1 MKAILIFLGLIF
13 SSSMAASYS
22 WNNDMELSYKDI
34 QGLRVQ
40 EDLRENIRVV
50 RITGLVF
57 HSGLAISKITKITKF
72 GLCDEGSMSF
82 CVERDASI
90 RRSLHNPRVRVLSS
104 ELCNGLMLICVR
116 EGLRKSP

>member
-1 MKAILIFLGLIF
+1 
-13 SSSMAASYS
+13 MAASYS

-57 HSGLAISKITKITKF
+57 HSGLAISKITKIIDGNSMVIKIYLTNARP
-72 GLCDEGSMSF
+72 GLSGRIDIEEKISKNIDYIF
-82 CVERDASI
+82 IENKNNKI
-90 RRSLHNPRVRVLSS
+90 WP
-104 ELCNGLMLICVR
+104 
-116 EGLRKSP
+116 LR